1 MKLKVPENN
10 FSNCE
15 DAMARG
21 AFPLTDYHYH
31 SVTLPNFRGGCARPK
46 LHSFRNISGEY
57 FRTEARSEFR
67 NEMIAFAAIF
77 ITAAIPVLSNLRALA
92 DFLRAMGTV

>member
-1 MKLKVPENN
+1 MKPKIPENN

-15 DAMARG
+15 KAVTRS

-46 LHSFRNISGEY
+46 CHSFRNISSEY
-57 FRTEARSEFR
+57 FRTEARGEFR
-67 NEMIAFAAIF
+67 KELIAFAAIV
-77 ITAAIPVLSNLRALA
+77 ITAAIPMLSSARALA
-92 DFLRAMGTV
+92 DFLRAIGTV